1 LRIAANLGVC
11 DEVEFIAS
19 CIHHLRLIGVDLIVV
34 TDVGSTDGTGEAL
47 NEFARDPDIRLIRL
61 SREEDPWGFPERMFQ
76 KTISDYSIDRVIFL
90 DADELWLPRSGDLK
104 ETVELAGADVLK
116 VNRFNVPMVEGRP
129 SFSAAVS
136 TATYKDIYFVT
147 DPVEDGQIKVGIDPD
162 LTHSRIRAMPKIMVN
177 PRRVAGIV
185 MGCHDVAEKADI
197 RPVTW
202 VPDDLVI
209 AHFPFSTWPRFQR
222 KLNNI
227 RRSFAYFGHRLEDGQ
242 AWHWR
247 RWVDLADQGKAEEEF
262 HRQMLTQ
269 KEFDNLLASGVIQ
282 SAQQWLNRTEL
293 TAAKV

>member
-1 LRIAANLGVC
+1 
-11 DEVEFIAS
+11 
-19 CIHHLRLIGVDLIVV
+19 
-34 TDVGSTDGTGEAL
+34 
-47 NEFARDPDIRLIRL
+47 
-61 SREEDPWGFPERMFQ
+61 
-76 KTISDYSIDRVIFL
+76 
-90 DADELWLPRSGDLK
+90 
-104 ETVELAGADVLK
+104 
-116 VNRFNVPMVEGRP
+116 
-129 SFSAAVS
+129 
-136 TATYKDIYFVT
+136 
-147 DPVEDGQIKVGIDPD
+147 
-162 LTHSRIRAMPKIMVN
+162 
-177 PRRVAGIV
+177 
-185 MGCHDVAEKADI
+185 
-197 RPVTW
+197 
-202 VPDDLVI
+202 VI